1 MKSEFAILVAVLGC
15 LGLGFLLEPF
25 MMPEKQKVVQQE
37 LPPPPE
43 PIEEPI
49 VEPEPVKEPEIVQE
63 ETPEEPEEVD
73 DPETTDVKKMEIVQE
88 DNVQPVEEKEAKKG
102 PSPTEW
108 THPKQLQK
116 KLASRI
122 RTGLSHVNKDS
133 VLKFIKTPENRLAVT
148 QWELLNRADL
158 DKLED
163 LMKGKGVA
171 DSLVP
176 LLNDLQWVS
185 TFVYDGELESA
196 ETALAMV
203 YDFRQADPKMDEDV
217 TPEDDVPVRPGVKK
231 RIAAAVAVEFTRNG
245 WYSGASMSN
254 KGNADDSKNLGSMPG
269 TRSRKRKA
277 EREAQKNAYLLA
289 RERYLFFA
297 ESWDQGLLNSQFGN
311 LPDWLLHF
319 PCGWK
324 GDSPFGSAGSMRWMR
339 DNTSAPAIKFTDMA
353 FQVPYLPLNT
363 FGDTIFTPLYYE
375 PFNVLYPDNF
385 AKAVRDIGAV
395 CGGCSHFGASS
406 SCANGV
412 PAITVG
418 EPGHCSYAVYADGK
432 WHPNFTISDE
442 RHPHWKVWG
451 MNTWSALE
459 MMSDMYAEGQR
470 TRDAQ
475 LMTSLGS
482 VMLSNHSADKALQ
495 VYEMAVTMQPLYNPV
510 WKLYLQAA
518 AKSLS
523 RHPSR
528 SLGVNDFVCSSVAP
542 KHPEMC
548 ALYLTETIYPS
559 LLKALRTS
567 KQKMIAFK
575 SFFDNLDVNEK
586 AEWDLQKLLNLQY
599 DSIGKSFANKE
610 RYLRMVADTVNRRP
624 KFGPALS
631 WAMTRAYGESRRMG
645 DKVRG
650 IVDKLLEAL
659 PKDEAEAQEKHA
671 LLSATVVRAAEEMC
685 AAAMVAPGRL
695 NPRDL
700 NYFLDLA
707 NKYSAP
713 YLEAKDEDKMPDFPK
728 QEGKLVSEGG
738 MVMME
743 KYNPDQKTIVQH
755 AAALTARGG
764 RILSEKGIHVKIMIQ
779 LPEPANITS
788 VVIVPTEG
796 CKKYREWNIETSSDG
811 KNWELLADLPDSKD
825 EAYALVDLEGRSRKA
840 KFLRIDSG
848 AEQMVGIDFRAV
860 LVYDKHKK

>member
-1 MKSEFAILVAVLGC
+1 MRSKLVIVAVVLGC
-15 LGLGFLLEPF
+15 AGLGFLLEPF
-25 MMPEKQKVVQQE
+25 MLPEKQKMVQQE

-43 PIEEPI
+43 PAEEPVVVPDP
-49 VEPEPVKEPEIVQE
+49 VEEPEIVQE
-63 ETPEEPEEVD
+63 ETPEEPEEVE
-73 DPETTDVKKMEIVQE
+73 DPKTTDVKKMEIVQG
-88 DNVQPVEEKEAKKG
+88 DSVKPVEEEETKKG

-108 THPKQLQK
+108 KHPKQLQK
-116 KLASRI
+116 KLAARV
-122 RTGLSHVNKDS
+122 RTGLNHMNKDS
-133 VLKFIKTPENRLAVT
+133 ILEFIKKPENRLIIA
-148 QWELLNRADL
+148 QWELLNKSNL

-163 LMKGKGVA
+163 VMKGKGVT
-171 DSLVP
+171 DSLIP

-203 YDFRQADPKMDEDV
+203 HDFRQADPKMDEDV
-217 TPEDDVPVRPGVKK
+217 PPEDNIPARPGVKK

-245 WYSGASMSN
+245 WYGASMFN
-254 KGNADDSKNLGSMPG
+254 QGNSDDAKNLGSMPG
-269 TRSRKRKA
+269 TRSRNRKA

-311 LPDWLLHF
+311 LPDWLMHF

-339 DNTSAPAIKFTDMA
+339 DNTSAPAIKFTGMA
-353 FQVPYLPLNT
+353 FQVPYLPLNK

-385 AKAVRDIGAV
+385 AKAVRDTGAV

-418 EPGHCSYAVYADGK
+418 EPGHCAYAVYADGK
-432 WHPNFTISDE
+432 WHPSFTISDD

-451 MNTWSALE
+451 MDTWSALE

-475 LMTSLGS
+475 ILTSLGS
-482 VMLSNHSADKALQ
+482 IMLANHQEKNALQ

-510 WKLYLQAA
+510 WKLYLQTA
-518 AKSLS
+518 AKSLA
-523 RHPSR
+523 HMPSR
-528 SLGVNDFVCSSVAP
+528 YLGVNEFICTSVAP

-548 ALYLTETIYPS
+548 SHYLAETIYPT
-559 LLKALRTS
+559 LFKALRTP
-567 KQKMIAFK
+567 KQKMVAFK

-586 AEWDLQKLLNLQY
+586 AEWDIQKLLNLQY
-599 DSIGKSFANKE
+599 ESLGKSFSNKE
-610 RYLRMVADTVNRRP
+610 GYLRMVADAVNRRP
-624 KFGPALS
+624 KFGAALS
-631 WAMTRAYGESRRMG
+631 WAVSKAYNESRRMG

-650 IVDKLLEAL
+650 MVDTLLEAL
-659 PKDEAEAQEKHA
+659 PKDDAEAKEKHA
-671 LLSATVVRAAEEMC
+671 LLSASVVRAAEEMC
-685 AAAMVAPGRL
+685 AATLESSGRI

-700 NYFLDLA
+700 DYFLDLS
-707 NKYSAP
+707 NKYCAP
-713 YLEAKDEDKMPDFPK
+713 YLETGDVGKMPDFPK

-738 MVMME
+738 MVMMQ
-743 KYNPDQKTIVQH
+743 KYNPDQSTIVQH

-764 RILSEKGIHVKIMIQ
+764 RILSEKGNHVKIMIQ
-779 LPEPANITS
+779 LPERVNITS
-788 VVIVPTEG
+788 VVIVPTDG
-796 CKKYREWNIETSSDG
+796 CKKYREWYIETSSDG
-811 KNWELLADLPDSKD
+811 KKWELLTNLPDSRD
-825 EAYALVDLEGRSRKA
+825 EAYTVVDLGGRSRQA

-860 LVYDKHKK
+860 LVYDKHRK